1 MNKIASFSTNKMAS
15 ILDKELAEL
24 SGDAFGHNHFAEVL
38 KNLVE
43 GEHAPPFSIGL
54 LGSWGTGKSTI
65 KELYLRSLR
74 DDKTGSRGE
83 RRSDKVRAITF
94 NAWRYGGEQDLKR
107 ALLRHA
113 FAELGGDDEAL
124 RRELYNQVSAV
135 SQVKRGLWE
144 WSKEALF
151 QVGASLFLFV
161 SLLVVCVAILTIAAL
176 YLGGTGAITAS
187 AVVAVAA
194 GVAAIL
200 GKYVVDLRLRSPA
213 LFNPQTTI
221 KFPTTSAEEYER
233 LLVSQIAEFRKKN
246 KKCERLVVFVD
257 DLDRLSATEMVSG
270 LDAIRTFL
278 ELSSKA
284 DTDEFGVIFVISC
297 DEDRVADA
305 LSKNRGRLAELP
317 GSVFTRADA
326 RRYLD
331 RLFQFRLEIPPFPK
345 LDMRQ
350 FATDKL
356 ASAGSIAKEVE
367 VASGASLQ
375 DIMERLIH
383 VGVQSPRN
391 AIQLINAFTQ
401 TWWLA
406 MRREREGD
414 SSKLPG
420 GLYAGAVT
428 KHPIALAALCV
439 LRVDFPDFYNALQKR
454 PELIQEFNRVVL
466 RGEAG
471 TGLAPAAEFALKEF
485 LVVKD
490 ERVQSEVRPEHR
502 QLRQYLA
509 SLSGV
514 RWPKS
519 LQPLLLLA
527 EDSTSRKFGDGASAL
542 NDAFVSGDVTGVLEV
557 FGHHLDNRPLD
568 RDDVLLLRDLT
579 EDLADETETRRV
591 NGARVLAAIASRIPA
606 ELRNGI
612 MVPLAR
618 SLIQLPQV
626 RLIVGAKQ
634 ARTVIETVGSEDR
647 RDVAGRFIT
656 DLLTPQQGEWT
667 LPNGETPNLGELA
680 AAVEDAVALALD
692 VRERDGLH
700 PAADK
705 ALREWL
711 LVRGVTAKEGATTL
725 PFRNLESW
733 VEEQAKGLIPF
744 LGADYVDLFIAELK
758 VPKPQVSDV
767 SRALATV
774 RDIQQKQ
781 EREGQESREI
791 VWRQLTSMIALRHR
805 KAVAASWETAAKY
818 ATDASSAQA
827 NDYLIAFAD
836 RLVKELNDEK
846 AWALDRE
853 AGSTHFLDLFA
864 GWASAVD
871 STSTQGLLPLLLS
884 WAEYRGLSSAFQR
897 GAEIMRAS
905 RVETWQ
911 SLMTQLVALPING
924 LSDGASQYIAQ
935 SLPELSDDQKTAWVA
950 QLNVILNRAP
960 PDDTDADRYRMIVEA
975 SDLQMWGAPPL
986 QAHAQALAD
995 RVINAA
1001 GQPKIVAAFFPAA
1014 LRLLP
1019 ALQKSSSGNTLYA
1032 MFEQAFGIPE
1042 SYVTLHTEI
1051 RGEWPRPGTEVGT
1064 YDGDYLSAR
1073 ATQFI
1078 QNQPA
1083 TDGVGHVFE
1092 SLVEM
1097 VDKGIAPETSR
1108 PAIAA
1113 LVPQIWSW
1121 APDSVISS
1129 LGSIVGTIEPTHV
1142 ASAFAG
1148 SKPEAQAV
1156 KQIAQVIASNANSD
1170 RRIAITT
1177 AILVS
1182 PPAAYEGE
1190 PDGSLWIWAEA
1201 LGEGFAATFRDVL
1214 TNTGITDDQAQRLV
1228 AQVLARK
1235 QSLGVQFFV
1244 ADLASLL
1251 VFAGRTK
1258 ANSLAFSQIEEIA
1271 ALARNQGQRSAM
1283 ANAFVAVLPSCSVA
1297 QIKTV
1302 APVLRDLGGTAN
1314 LEKNASMLAELD
1326 DDQLAAIVEG
1336 FPDSKPLRKA
1346 LEQRSNEGE

>member
-1 MNKIASFSTNKMAS
+1 MNKIATFSTNSMAS

-24 SGDAFGHNHFAEVL
+24 SGDAFGHSHFAEVL
-38 KNLVE
+38 QNLIE
-43 GEHAPPFSIGL
+43 GGHTPPFSIGL

-113 FAELGGDDEAL
+113 YTELGGDDEAL
-124 RRELYNQVSAV
+124 RRELYNQVSAIG
-135 SQVKRGLWE
+135 QVKRGWWE
-144 WSKEALF
+144 WSKEALL
-151 QVGASLFLFV
+151 QVTASLVLFV
-161 SLLVVCVAILTIAAL
+161 GLLVVCVGILTIAAL

-194 GVAAIL
+194 SVAAIL
-200 GKYVVDLRLRSPA
+200 GKYIVDLRLRSPA

-233 LLVSQIAEFRKKN
+233 LLITQIANFRRAS

-284 DTDEFGVIFVISC
+284 DADHFGVIFVISC

-350 FATDKL
+350 FATEKL
-356 ASAGSIAKEVE
+356 ASAGSIGKEIE

-375 DIMERLIH
+375 DIVERLIH

-391 AIQLINAFTQ
+391 AIQLINAFSQ

-406 MRREREGD
+406 VRRERDGD
-414 SSKLPG
+414 SSRLPG
-420 GLYAGAVT
+420 GLYSGAVT

-490 ERVQSEVRPEHR
+490 EQIQSELRPEHR

-557 FGHHLDNRPLD
+557 FGRHLDTRPLD

-579 EDLADETETRRV
+579 EGLADETETRRI
-591 NGARVLAAIASRIPA
+591 NGARVLAAIAARIPDDI
-606 ELRNGI
+606 RNGI

-618 SLIQLPQV
+618 SLTQLPQV
-626 RLIVGAKQ
+626 RVIVGALQ
-634 ARTVIETVGSEDR
+634 ARTVIETVGSDDR
-647 RDVAGRFIT
+647 RDVAARFAT
-656 DLLTPQQGEWT
+656 DLLTSQQKEWR
-667 LPNGETPNLGELA
+667 LPTGETPNLGELV
-680 AAVEDAVALALD
+680 AAVEDAVSLILD
-692 VRERDGLH
+692 VRERDGIDPNTDRVL
-700 PAADK
+700 K
-705 ALREWL
+705 EWL
-711 LVRGVTAKEGATTL
+711 LVRGVASKEGGTTL
-725 PFRNLESW
+725 PFSKLEIW
-733 VEEQAKGLIPF
+733 VEEQAPGLVS
-744 LGADYVDLFIAELK
+744 LLAADYVDLCIAELSAT
-758 VPKPQVSDV
+758 KPQVGDV
-767 SRALATV
+767 TRVLATIANV
-774 RDIQQKQ
+774 HKKLD
-781 EREGQESREI
+781 REGQESREI
-791 VWRQLTSMIALRHR
+791 VWRQLTSMVALRHE
-805 KAVAASWETAAKY
+805 KAVSTSWETAAGY
-818 ATDASSAQA
+818 ASGALPSQTNS
-827 NDYLIAFAD
+827 YLAAFAD
-836 RLVKELNDEK
+836 RLAKEMSDDK
-846 AWALDRE
+846 AWALNWK
-853 AGSTHFLDLFA
+853 AGSTYFLDLFA
-864 GWASAVD
+864 GWADAVD
-871 STSTQGLLPLLLS
+871 STSAEGLLPLLLL
-884 WAEYRGLSSAFQR
+884 WAGYDELGSEFQR
-897 GAEIMRAS
+897 GAEILRS
-905 RVETWQ
+905 RHLVAWQ
-911 SLMTQLVALPING
+911 SLMGQLVAKPIKAVDNG
-924 LSDGASQYIAQ
+924 ALRYLAK
-935 SLPELSDDQKTAWVA
+935 SLPELSDEQKVAWAV
-950 QLNVILNRAP
+950 QLSAVLSKSP
-960 PDDTDADRYRMIVEA
+960 TDDGDAESYRLIVEA
-975 SDLQMWGAPPL
+975 SDLKTWEGPPL

-995 RVINAA
+995 RIINSA
-1001 GQPKIVAAFFPAA
+1001 GQTKVVASFFPSA

-1019 ALQKSSSGNTLYA
+1019 ALPKSSSGSTLQSI
-1032 MFEQAFGIPE
+1032 FEQAFGVPE
-1042 SYVTLHTEI
+1042 TYVLLHKEI
-1051 RGEWPRPGTEVGT
+1051 KGKWPRPGTEVGT
-1064 YDGDYLSAR
+1064 YDGDHLSAR
-1073 ATQFI
+1073 ATQFVRT
-1078 QNQPA
+1078 QP
-1083 TDGVGHVFE
+1083 TVSGIGEVFE
-1092 SLVEM
+1092 SQVEM

-1113 LVPQIWSW
+1113 LVPLIWSS
-1121 APDSVISS
+1121 APDSVIAC
-1129 LGSIVGTIEPTHV
+1129 LGSIVSAIEPSDV
-1142 ASAFAG
+1142 AAALAG
-1148 SKPEAQAV
+1148 GKPEAEAV
-1156 KQIAQVIASNANSD
+1156 KQIAKSIASNADGN
-1170 RRIAITT
+1170 RRQAITT
-1177 AILVS
+1177 AILAS
-1182 PPAAYEGE
+1182 PPVAYEGE
-1190 PDGSLWIWAEA
+1190 PDGSLWIWADA
-1201 LGEGFAATFRDVL
+1201 LGEEFISTFRVVL
-1214 TNTGITDDQAQRLV
+1214 ADTGLTDDQAQRLV
-1228 AQVLARK
+1228 AQILARK

-1244 ADLASLL
+1244 SDLASL
-1251 VFAGRTK
+1251 FAFTGRPK
-1258 ANSLAFSQIEEIA
+1258 ANALAFSQIDEIVA
-1271 ALARNQGQRSAM
+1271 IVRNQDQRSAL
-1283 ANAFVAVLPSCSVA
+1283 ASAFIALLPSCSVA
-1297 QIKTV
+1297 QIRV
-1302 APVLRDLGGTAN
+1302 LAPVVRDLGGTAN
-1314 LEKNASMLAELD
+1314 LEKNGSVQAELD

-1336 FPDSKPLRKA
+1336 FPEAKPLRKA
-1346 LEQRSNEGE
+1346 LEQRSKDG

>member
-1 MNKIASFSTNKMAS
+1 M
-15 ILDKELAEL
+15 DKELAEL
-24 SGDAFGHNHFAEVL
+24 AGDAFGHSHFAEVL
-38 KNLVE
+38 RNLIE

-74 DDKTGSRGE
+74 DDKAGSRGE

-113 FAELGGDDEAL
+113 YTELGGDDEAL

-135 SQVKRGLWE
+135 AQVKRGWWE
-144 WSKEALF
+144 WSKEALV
-151 QVGASLFLFV
+151 QVTASLVLFGG
-161 SLLVVCVAILTIAAL
+161 LLLACVVILTIAAL
-176 YLGGTGAITAS
+176 YLGGSGAFTAS
-187 AVVAVAA
+187 AVVAIGA

-213 LFNPQTTI
+213 LFSPQTTI

-233 LLVSQIAEFRKKN
+233 LLVSQIAEFRRRN

-284 DTDEFGVIFVISC
+284 DTDDFGVIFVISC

-356 ASAGSIAKEVE
+356 ASTGSIAKEVE
-367 VASGASLQ
+367 VASGATLQ
-375 DIMERLIH
+375 DIAERLIH

-391 AIQLINAFTQ
+391 AIQLINAFSQ

-406 MRREREGD
+406 ARREREGD

-420 GLYAGAVT
+420 GLYFGAVT

-471 TGLAPAAEFALKEF
+471 TSLAPAAEFALREF

-490 ERVQSEVRPEHR
+490 EQIQSEVRPEHR

-542 NDAFVSGDVTGVLEV
+542 NDAFVSGDVAGVLEV
-557 FGHHLDNRPLD
+557 LGHHLDTRPLD

-579 EDLADETETRRV
+579 EGLSDETETRRV
-591 NGARVLAAIASRIPA
+591 NGARVLAAIADRIPA
-606 ELRNGI
+606 DIRNGI

-626 RLIVGAKQ
+626 RLIVGAQQ
-634 ARTVIETVGSEDR
+634 ARTVIETVGSDDR
-647 RDVAGRFIT
+647 RDVADRFVA
-656 DLLTPQQGEWT
+656 DLLTLRQVDWT
-667 LPNGETPNLGELA
+667 LPTGETPNLGELV
-680 AAVEDAVALALD
+680 AAVEDAVSLVLG
-692 VRERDGLH
+692 VRETDGLQ
-700 PAADK
+700 PATDRV
-705 ALREWL
+705 LRDWL

-725 PFRNLESW
+725 PFHTLEAW
-733 VEEQAKGLIPF
+733 VEEQARGLITF
-744 LGADYVDLFIAELK
+744 LGADYVDRCIAELK
-758 VPKPQVSDV
+758 VPKPQIGDV
-767 SRALATV
+767 SRMLATV
-774 RDIQQKQ
+774 LDIHHKQ
-781 EREGQESREI
+781 EREGQESREV
-791 VWRQLTSMIALRHR
+791 VWKQLTSMVTLRHQG
-805 KAVAASWETAAKY
+805 AVAASWETAARF
-818 ATDASSAQA
+818 ASGASPAQA
-827 NDYLIAFAD
+827 NTFLLAFAD
-836 RLVKELNDEK
+836 RLGKELNDDK
-846 AWALDRE
+846 AWALDWK
-853 AGSTHFLDLFA
+853 AGSTHFLDLFV
-864 GWASAVD
+864 GWASAAD
-871 STSTQGLLPLLLS
+871 SATAEGLLPLLRS
-884 WAEYRGLSSAFQR
+884 WGEYSDLDSHFERA
-897 GAEIMRAS
+897 AEIMRAAHLGA
-905 RVETWQ
+905 WQ
-911 SLMTQLVALPING
+911 SLMSQLVAQPVKG
-924 LSDGASQYIAQ
+924 VSGGALQYIARNL
-935 SLPELSDDQKTAWVA
+935 SELSDDQKVTWVS
-950 QLNVILNRAP
+950 QLSPVLNKSP
-960 PDDTDADRYRMIVEA
+960 PDDADVDRYRRIVEA
-975 SDLQMWGAPPL
+975 SDMEAWAAPPL
-986 QAHAQALAD
+986 QAHAQSLAD
-995 RVINAA
+995 RVINSA
-1001 GQPKIVAAFFPAA
+1001 GQTKVVAAFFPSA
-1014 LRLLP
+1014 LRLMP
-1019 ALQKSSSGNTLYA
+1019 ALPKSSSGNTLYA
-1032 MFEQAFGIPE
+1032 IFEQAFGVPE
-1042 SYVTLHTEI
+1042 TYVILHKEI
-1051 RGEWPRPGTEVGT
+1051 KGKWPRPGTEVGM

-1078 QNQPA
+1078 QSQPA
-1083 TDGVGHVFE
+1083 ATGIGDVFE

-1097 VDKGIAPETSR
+1097 VDKGIAPETTR

-1113 LVPQIWSW
+1113 LVPAIWGW
-1121 APDSVISS
+1121 APNSVIAG
-1129 LGSIVGTIEPTHV
+1129 LGSVAAKIEPSGV
-1142 ASAFAG
+1142 ASALAG
-1148 SKPEAQAV
+1148 GKPEAQAV
-1156 KQIAQVIASNANSD
+1156 KQIVRVIVFNADRD
-1170 RRIAITT
+1170 RRNAITV
-1177 AILVS
+1177 AILSSQPV
-1182 PPAAYEGE
+1182 PYEGE
-1190 PDGSLWIWAEA
+1190 PDGSLSIWADA
-1201 LGEGFAATFRDVL
+1201 LGEEFAATFRDVL
-1214 TNTGITDDQAQRLV
+1214 AETHLTDDQAQRLV
-1228 AQVLARK
+1228 AQILARK

-1244 ADLASLL
+1244 SELASLFA
-1251 VFAGRTK
+1251 FAGRSK
-1258 ANSLAFSQIEEIA
+1258 ANAVAFSQIDEIA
-1271 ALARNQGQRSAM
+1271 ALARSQGQRSVLAS
-1283 ANAFVAVLPSCSVA
+1283 AFIAILPSCSVA
-1297 QIKTV
+1297 QIRML
-1302 APVLRDLGGTAN
+1302 APVVRNLGGTTN
-1314 LEKNASMLAELD
+1314 LEKNASVLAELD
-1326 DDQLAAIVEG
+1326 DEQFNAVVEG
-1336 FPDSKPLRKA
+1336 FPESKPL
-1346 LEQRSNEGE
+1346 QRTLSQRVKEV